1 MQRSILVIFCWYA
14 FFAYLTIGIFN
25 FPHKGF
31 LLFNLHLRV
40 EVLMLKR
47 KEEWFMKKRLALFMA
62 ATVLATMLAGCG
74 SSSSSSAGA
83 CGQKVG
89 LNTLRKE
96 IEDVFRGTIS
106 KSPGGL

>member
-1 MQRSILVIFCWYA
+1 MGYS
-14 FFAYLTIGIFN
+14 FAESKKAMKHPKVKWKDEIG
-25 FPHKGF
+25 G
-31 LLFNLHLRV
+31 
-40 EVLMLKR
+40 
-47 KEEWFMKKRLALFMA
+47 
-62 ATVLATMLAGCG
+62 
-74 SSSSSSAGA
+74 

>member
-1 MQRSILVIFCWYA
+1 M
-14 FFAYLTIGIFN
+14 G
-25 FPHKGF
+25 G
-31 LLFNLHLRV
+31 
-40 EVLMLKR
+40 
-47 KEEWFMKKRLALFMA
+47 
-62 ATVLATMLAGCG
+62 
-74 SSSSSSAGA
+74 